1 LTAARLKSGAPAA
14 RPDPPRGVAW
24 PALAYGVLIAAFAAY
39 YAAFIAR
46 TSFRIG
52 PARYFPL
59 LDDAMVSMRYAR
71 HLVQGHGF
79 VWNLG
84 DPPLEGFTNPLWT
97 LVMAAVHLL
106 PLPQYRMTLAVQAI
120 GAAILLALLVTVFR
134 LAIWLRPPAAAA
146 PNAKSEP
153 TGAGAPLVAM
163 ILAGGYGPLVYWTLE
178 GMEVGLLALIVTIAA
193 AALVTGRR
201 LALAYALLGV
211 GTFVRTD
218 FLAVLL
224 AFALAGALLDPG
236 RRRAHLGLGLGI
248 AIAAATLQTGARL
261 LYFHDP
267 LPNTYYLK
275 LTGYPTGLRVAR
287 GAWVLLTT
295 IARSNG
301 LLLALPLAAIAFES
315 GEARRRQLLLLTPLF
330 AQAAYSVWV
339 GGDAWEGTIPCNRY
353 LAVATPLLFVAA
365 ARPIA
370 RLAAWLD
377 PRARMGAAPALALA
391 VGVALAV
398 APWRTTLMLAPLPY
412 IEKDR
417 DLTARA
423 LAARQLTR
431 PDGSVAATGVGTIG
445 YYSERRIVD
454 LLGKCDRH
462 VARLPMRRALDQ
474 NPLTYFLPGHLKWD
488 YAWSIGELKPDLVA
502 QLWEYPD
509 EARAYLTDYVVVTT
523 MVGGEPL
530 QMAAKQGSARVVWP

>member
-1 LTAARLKSGAPAA
+1 MALLTA
-14 RPDPPRGVAW
+14 
-24 PALAYGVLIAAFAAY
+24 IAAY

-46 TSFRIG
+46 TSFAIDSM
-52 PARYFPL
+52 RYFPL

-84 DPPLEGFTNPLWT
+84 EPPLEGFTNPLWT

-106 PLPQYRMTLAVQAI
+106 PLPQHRLTLVVQAL
-120 GAAILLALLVTVFR
+120 GAAILLGLVVTVFR
-134 LAIWLRPPAAAA
+134 LSRWLRSQAAAMPARSDARPAA
-146 PNAKSEP
+146 PNHA
-153 TGAGAPLVAM
+153 APIAAM
-163 ILAGGYGPLVYWTLE
+163 ILAGFYWPLIYWTLE
-178 GMEVGLLALIVTIAA
+178 GMEVGLLALIVTIAT

-201 LALAYALLGV
+201 LAVAYVLLGA

-218 FLAVLL
+218 FIVVLLSL
-224 AFALAGALLDPG
+224 AFAGAVLDPA
-236 RRRAHLGLGLGI
+236 RRRAHLSLGI
-248 AIAAATLQTGARL
+248 AIVVAAAGVQTFARL

-275 LTGYPTGLRVAR
+275 LTGYPAMLRVAR
-287 GAWVLLTT
+287 GAWVLFQT
-295 IARSNG
+295 IVLSNG
-301 LLLALPLAAIAFES
+301 LLLLLPAAAIALES

-353 LAVATPLLFVAA
+353 LAVAMPLLFVAA
-365 ARPIA
+365 ASAIA
-370 RLAAWLD
+370 RLAARLD
-377 PRARMGAAPALALA
+377 PRARLGPAPALALA
-391 VGVALAV
+391 VAVTLAV
-398 APWRTTLMLAPLPY
+398 APWRTTLLAAPLPY
-412 IEKDR
+412 IDKDR
-417 DLTARA
+417 DLTVRA

-431 PDGSVAATGVGTIG
+431 PEGSVAATGVGTIG

-462 VARLPMRRALDQ
+462 VARLPMRRAVRQ

-502 QLWEYPD
+502 QLWEYPA
-509 EARAYLTDYVVVTT
+509 EAQPYLRDYVVTT
-523 MVGGEPL
+523 TKVGGEPL
-530 QMAAKQGSARVVWP
+530 LMAARKESQRVLWP

>member
-1 LTAARLKSGAPAA
+1 MRRMSPRSEPGWAP
-14 RPDPPRGVAW
+14 VATG
-24 PALAYGVLIAAFAAY
+24 PVAIFFSAALAAIAAY

-46 TSFRIG
+46 TSFFIG

-71 HLVQGHGF
+71 HLVQGQGF

-106 PLPQYRMTLAVQAI
+106 PLPQTRMTLAVQAI

-134 LAIWLRPPAAAA
+134 LGTWLQQSAEPAAGRPNARPGASSPAA
-146 PNAKSEP
+146 PFA
-153 TGAGAPLVAM
+153 AM
-163 ILAGGYGPLVYWTLE
+163 ILAGFYWPLVYWTLE
-178 GMEVGLLALIVTIAA
+178 GMEVGLLALIVTNAA
-193 AALVTGRR
+193 VALVTGRR
-201 LALAYALLGV
+201 ILIAYLVLGI

-218 FLAVLL
+218 FLVVLL
-224 AFALAGALLDPG
+224 AFALAGALLDPA
-236 RRRAHLGLGLGI
+236 RRRAHLGLGIGV
-248 AIAAATLQTGARL
+248 AVAAASLQTGARL

-275 LTGYPTGLRVAR
+275 LTGYPVALRVAR
-287 GAWVLLTT
+287 GAWVLAQTV
-295 IARSNG
+295 ARSNG
-301 LLLALPLAAIAFES
+301 LLLVLPAAAIALAS

-339 GGDAWEGTIPCNRY
+339 GGDAWEGEIPCNRY
-353 LAVATPLLFVAA
+353 LAVAMPLLFVAA
-365 ARPIA
+365 MRPIA

-377 PRARMGAAPALALA
+377 PRARLGAAPALAVTAA
-391 VGVALAV
+391 VTLAV
-398 APWRTTLMLAPLPY
+398 APWRTTLMVAPLPY
-412 IEKDR
+412 LLKDR
-417 DLTARA
+417 DLTVRA
-423 LAARQLTR
+423 LAARQLLR
-431 PDGSVAATGVGTIG
+431 PEGSVAATGVGTIG

-462 VARLPMRRALDQ
+462 VARLPMRRAIRQ

-502 QLWEYPD
+502 QLWEYP
-509 EARAYLTDYVVVTT
+509 EKARPYLSDYVVMTT
-523 MVGGEPL
+523 TVGGEPL
-530 QMAAKQGSARVVWP
+530 QMAARRGSPRVVWP